1 MTLLADLLHLFK
13 YIIVD
18 NARVGIGENRLLF
31 NGIIPLFLIPDRIGV
46 SLEVHRAACVLPA
59 FQNPDNC
66 AVTPAIRV
74 LRFLIGA
81 FDPLQGFVGSRCQY
95 FVRFQ
100 LVCNLLW
107 TSALHAHGENT
118 PHHIGGNRVDLP
130 ASGIVWAFQIAV
142 GNIGCQRNAA
152 FTLCLIDSADLAA
165 GISRVKL
172 VAPVFDTRKIV
183 IGAVGIN
190 GVEIVVDGNIADTVL
205 RKGEI
210 GVKSCQSGISTQ
222 AG

>member
-1 MTLLADLLHLFK
+1 M
-13 YIIVD
+13 
-18 NARVGIGENRLLF
+18 GIWENRLLF
-31 NGIIPLFLIPDRIGV
+31 NRIFSLLLVPNGV
-46 SLEVHRAACVLPA
+46 GVGLEVDGAACVFPA

-66 AVTPAIRV
+66 AVTPAIWV

-81 FDPLQGFVGSRCQY
+81 FDPLQDFVGSRCQY

-100 LVCNLLW
+100 LVCNLLR

-130 ASGIVWAFQIAV
+130 ASGIVRVFQIAV
-142 GNIGCQRNAA
+142 WNIGCQRNTAL
-152 FTLCLIDSADLAA
+152 TLRLFDSADLAA
-165 GISRVKL
+165 GIPRIKL
-172 VAPVFDTRKIV
+172 VEPVLDARKIV
-183 IGAVGIN
+183 VCAVGIN
-190 GVEIVVDGNIADTVL
+190 GIEVVIDGNIADTVL

>member
-1 MTLLADLLHLFK
+1 MC
-13 YIIVD
+13 
-18 NARVGIGENRLLF
+18 VGEDCSFL
-31 NGIIPLFLIPDRIGV
+31 NGIFSLLLVPNGV
-46 SLEVHRAACVLPA
+46 GVGLEVDGAACVFPA

-130 ASGIVWAFQIAV
+130 SSGIVRVFQIAV

-152 FTLCLIDSADLAA
+152 FTLCLIDSADFAA
-165 GISRVKL
+165 GISRIKL
-172 VAPVFDTRKIV
+172 VSQPRIKNDGLCFNISDK
-183 IGAVGIN
+183 
-190 GVEIVVDGNIADTVL
+190 IVVDVNVAFLVIVHGIAFADLNFLNQPHQRGT
-205 RKGEI
+205 G
-210 GVKSCQSGISTQ
+210 
-222 AG
+222 

>member
-1 MTLLADLLHLFK
+1 M
-13 YIIVD
+13 
-18 NARVGIGENRLLF
+18 GIGENRLLF
-31 NGIIPLFLIPDRIGV
+31 NGIIPLLLIPDRIGV

-100 LVCNLLW
+100 LVCNLLR

-130 ASGIVWAFQIAV
+130 ATGIFRVFQIAV
-142 GNIGCQRNAA
+142 GDIGCQRNAA
-152 FTLCLIDSADLAA
+152 FTLCLIDSTDLAA
-165 GISRVKL
+165 GVFGKKL
-172 VAPVFDTRKIV
+172 IEPVLDARNV
-183 IGAVGIN
+183 AVGTV
-190 GVEIVVDGNIADTVL
+190 GVDG
-205 RKGEI
+205 
-210 GVKSCQSGISTQ
+210 VKWSLMAI
-222 AG
+222 

>member
-13 YIIVD
+13 HIIVD
-18 NARVGIGENRLLF
+18 NALMGIGENRLLF
-31 NGIIPLFLIPDRIGV
+31 NGIIPLLLIPDRIGV

-107 TSALHAHGENT
+107 ASAFHAHSEDALY
-118 PHHIGGNRVDLP
+118 HISSNRINHP
-130 ASGIVWAFQIAV
+130 ATGIFRVFQIAV
-142 GNIGCQRNAA
+142 GDIGCQRNAA
-152 FTLCLIDSADLAA
+152 FTLCLIDSTDLAA
-165 GISRVKL
+165 GVSRIKL
-172 VAPVFDTRKIV
+172 VSQPRIKNDGLCFDISDK
-183 IGAVGIN
+183 
-190 GVEIVVDGNIADTVL
+190 IVVDVNVPFFVIVHGIAFADLNFLNQPHQRGTV
-205 RKGEI
+205 
-210 GVKSCQSGISTQ
+210 
-222 AG
+222 

>member
-1 MTLLADLLHLFK
+1 M
-13 YIIVD
+13 
-18 NARVGIGENRLLF
+18 RVEEDCSFL
-31 NGIIPLFLIPDRIGV
+31 NGIFSLLLVPNGV
-46 SLEVHRAACVLPA
+46 GVGLEVDGATCVFPA

-130 ASGIVWAFQIAV
+130 ASGIVRVFQIVV

-152 FTLCLIDSADLAA
+152 FTLCLIDSADFAA
-165 GISRVKL
+165 GISRIKL
-172 VAPVFDTRKIV
+172 VAPVLIPAKSLS
-183 IGAVGIN
+183 
-190 GVEIVVDGNIADTVL
+190 VL
-205 RKGEI
+205 LGSMVSKLSLMAI
-210 GVKSCQSGISTQ
+210 
-222 AG
+222 